1 MGRWI
6 IALLLLP
13 QTGHAQ
19 QVYKCTAPDGATVY
33 QSHACESGSPE
44 KTWDASPYR
53 VDPQRQAQIDRD
65 RRNSEARA
73 AADRARRVPVQRVTS
88 RAPTA
93 EQGRHARCE
102 AARRTRDQALERLG
116 LRRTHAD
123 LRRWGDYVYQ
133 RCKP

>member
-1 MGRWI
+1 MRRWI
-6 IALLLLP
+6 IALVLVPL
-13 QTGHAQ
+13 TGHAQ
-19 QVYKCTAPDGATVY
+19 QVYKCKAPDGTTVY
-33 QSHACESGSPE
+33 QSDVCESGAPE
-44 KTWDASPYR
+44 KTWDARPPR

-65 RRNSEARA
+65 RRNAEARVAIERPRRAPVLRA
-73 AADRARRVPVQRVTS
+73 AS

-102 AARRTRDQALERLG
+102 AAKRTRDQALERLG